1 MEIIKFLQD
10 NYDVKFF
17 SICPTSP
24 INNYIPLGKEQNNQE
39 FIILKKT
46 KYSYLKKILPSKKAK
61 LRYKRIYLTSNSF
74 IDFFY
79 NILRAPRAIKLYLNN
94 RYQR

>member
-1 MEIIKFLQD
+1 MQD

-39 FIILKKT
+39 FIILKKPNT
-46 KYSYLKKILPSKKAK
+46 AILKK
-61 LRYKRIYLTSNSF
+61 Y
-74 IDFFY
+74 
-79 NILRAPRAIKLYLNN
+79 
-94 RYQR
+94 YQARRQ

>member
-1 MEIIKFLQD
+1 M
-10 NYDVKFF
+10 KFF

-61 LRYKRIYLTSNSF
+61 LRYKRI
-74 IDFFY
+74 
-79 NILRAPRAIKLYLNN
+79 
-94 RYQR
+94 

>member
-1 MEIIKFLQD
+1 MQD

-39 FIILKKT
+39 FIILKKPNT
-46 KYSYLKKILPSKKAK
+46 AILKKYYQA
-61 LRYKRIYLTSNSF
+61 RRQNW
-74 IDFFY
+74 D
-79 NILRAPRAIKLYLNN
+79 IKEYT
-94 RYQR
+94 

>member
-24 INNYIPLGKEQNNQE
+24 INNYIPLG
-39 FIILKKT
+39 
-46 KYSYLKKILPSKKAK
+46 
-61 LRYKRIYLTSNSF
+61 
-74 IDFFY
+74 
-79 NILRAPRAIKLYLNN
+79 
-94 RYQR
+94 

>member
-1 MEIIKFLQD
+1 M
-10 NYDVKFF
+10 KFF

-46 KYSYLKKILPSKKAK
+46 KYSYLKK
-61 LRYKRIYLTSNSF
+61 
-74 IDFFY
+74 
-79 NILRAPRAIKLYLNN
+79 NITKQEGKIEI
-94 RYQR
+94 

>member
-1 MEIIKFLQD
+1 MFFLK
-10 NYDVKFF
+10 Y
-17 SICPTSP
+17 
-24 INNYIPLGKEQNNQE
+24 PLQKQSRIYN
-39 FIILKKT
+39 IKKT

-79 NILRAPRAIKLYLNN
+79 NILRAPRAIKRYLNN

>member
-1 MEIIKFLQD
+1 M
-10 NYDVKFF
+10 KFF

-79 NILRAPRAIKLYLNN
+79 
-94 RYQR
+94 